1 MTCIFNAEIMKNYI
15 NLIYVICTLMSTSAL
30 LSCASTQENF
40 SEVETHQDFTEL
52 LAVRAR
58 PSNATELKY
67 ECQCMDGE
75 IKVITDFSDKMSG
88 SRFSFLYQSLGREK
102 IATINSYK
110 TSLNCQ

>member
-1 MTCIFNAEIMKNYI
+1 MKNHT
-15 NLIYVICTLMSTSAL
+15 NLIYIICTLMSISVL
-30 LSCASTQENF
+30 FSCASTQDNF
-40 SEVETHQDFTEL
+40 SKIETHQDFTDL

-58 PSNATELKY
+58 PSNATELKN

-75 IKVITDFSDKMSG
+75 IKVITNFSNKMSG

-110 TSLNCQ
+110 TSLNCQQLEK